1 MKLIISSDW
10 KTTFCHEKACA
21 SENGRCTPRSLFSVF
36 NLKRSLVW
44 PCSIGKITRERS
56 RDVSPRSLGELTWE
70 CRRACLRLLKDTNK
84 TTKDIKIDT
93 NPTDKIHWIAGLSMP
108 TRITEDRLL
117 LGCNV
122 TLGDAVGKLLGAT
135 LAVGKNVEAS
145 LGWTE
150 MIGDAIGWLFGTG
163 LVDGG
168 MVGFA
173 LG

>member
-1 MKLIISSDW
+1 
-10 KTTFCHEKACA
+10 
-21 SENGRCTPRSLFSVF
+21 
-36 NLKRSLVW
+36 
-44 PCSIGKITRERS
+44 
-56 RDVSPRSLGELTWE
+56 
-70 CRRACLRLLKDTNK
+70 
-84 TTKDIKIDT
+84 
-93 NPTDKIHWIAGLSMP
+93 MP

-135 LAVGKNVEAS
+135 LAVGKDVEAS